1 MPRIKKTGLDYI
13 PVNTDIL
20 QSRMVRRLMKRE
32 GDAAFSVLMQVYCAI
47 YGGEGY
53 FVQVDELFYDD
64 LAETFYNV
72 EPDKVRAVV
81 EYAVELGV
89 FDARLFEEKRV
100 LTSADIQQQY
110 CFCTKRRNKK
120 LIDDAYNLLPA
131 PDEAAT
137 PAEATP
143 GATTPQAMISEALT
157 SEATASG
164 TAMETAGSGIRR
176 TRSVQNA
183 AENTPDAYLD
193 TQSIAQRS
201 TEKQSVAQQTSSDG
215 VPPQTDEGE
224 DADSPSVE
232 EVYREKLRR
241 LSPPADGVK
250 RNFEGLLLNLHQFG
264 ISAQH
269 QYAIA
274 LKSDFGRIGHPVW
287 PGFCRLRE
295 SRGKIRQ
302 PGVYL
307 LSLCSK
313 RKASF

>member
-100 LTSADIQQQY
+100 LTSADIQRQY

-131 PDEAAT
+131 PEAEAAT
-137 PAEATP
+137 PAE
-143 GATTPQAMISEALT
+143 
-157 SEATASG
+157 
-164 TAMETAGSGIRR
+164 AMETAGSGIRR
-176 TRSVQNA
+176 TRNAQNA

-193 TQSIAQRS
+193 RQSIAQRS
-201 TEKQSVAQQTSSDG
+201 TEKQSVAQETSSVG

-224 DADSPSVE
+224 DADSSSAE

-287 PGFCRLRE
+287 PGFCHLRE